1 MYPTEFKIQ
10 LKKYKQVFLSYLKS
24 HLALASVE
32 TRKIQSVVFFLISRK
47 KGLSCIVFLKKNHP
61 INRQEITILS
71 PKFLTL
77 KLTDAQRL
85 EIDIVCV
92 IHTYLYIFCTQKS
105 ASLKISQSCILVDS
119 HFSIF
124 FLEVTLLHY
133 HIRTFLK
140 IIIFFSLKI

>member
-47 KGLSCIVFLKKNHP
+47 KGLSCIVFLKKNNP

-71 PKFLTL
+71 PKIPHS
-77 KLTDAQRL
+77 
-85 EIDIVCV
+85 EIN
-92 IHTYLYIFCTQKS
+92 
-105 ASLKISQSCILVDS
+105 
-119 HFSIF
+119 
-124 FLEVTLLHY
+124 
-133 HIRTFLK
+133 
-140 IIIFFSLKI
+140 